1 LNKQETEDTVD
12 NGIVYKNAT
21 SSHNIRNNP
30 VIKNLLAKMPK
41 NIANSFNDEQL
52 THLMTS
58 IGSRSWGN
66 HTVDKRGT
74 FKLPLYKWRFYYVL
88 LLGRN
93 HRELSRN
100 EKKISLISAAI
111 FSTMLLTVSALFG
124 LLVLYL
130 LKSALGIDL
139 FSGFSLGIWDWFKEL
154 FN

>member
-1 LNKQETEDTVD
+1 LNKQETEDNVD
-12 NGIVYKNAT
+12 KGTEKQSAT

-41 NIANSFNDEQL
+41 NIANSFNEEQL

-93 HRELSRN
+93 HRQLSRN
-100 EKKISLISAAI
+100 EKRLSLITTAI
-111 FSTMLLTVSALFG
+111 FSSLFLIVSSLLG

-130 LKSALGIDL
+130 IKSALGIDL
-139 FSGFSLGIWDWFKEL
+139 FPGFSLGIWGWFKDL